1 MFFSISHVKNLYE
14 PTSRLIMS
22 IEVIS
27 ILVLFLSFFIL
38 LLLKVPVAY
47 SIGISTTISLL
58 LNIDRL
64 PGLTTIAQRM
74 TTGIDSFAL
83 LAIPFFVLAGEI
95 MKRGGI
101 ANRLINFAKSLVSSL
116 PGGLAYVNILASMLF
131 GAISGS
137 ALAATSAIGSIMT
150 DRMEEEGLPRAFSAS
165 VNITSSTTGL
175 LIPPSNILIVFALAS
190 GGSASVAALFIAGY
204 LPGILLG
211 LALMG
216 YVAFVAVK
224 RDFVKGTRASFK
236 EVWGYFSKA
245 FFSLLLLVVV
255 VGGIVA
261 GIFTATEASVI
272 AVLYAAVLALIYGD
286 VSTKGFP
293 DILLTSAKT
302 TAVVMFLICTSMAMS
317 WLFSFE
323 SIPELMSNFLLSQFS
338 NKFAIFLVINIVL
351 LLVGTFMDMTPAVLI
366 FTPIFLPV
374 VVALGME
381 PVHFGIVMVLNLCI
395 GLCTPPVGTILFVG
409 SGIANISVTQVIKPL
424 IPFLIIMVIVLL
436 LVTYIPEISMILPR
450 LFHL

>member
-1 MFFSISHVKNLYE
+1 
-14 PTSRLIMS
+14 MS
-22 IEVIS
+22 IEVLS
-27 ILVLFLSFFIL
+27 IIVLFSSFFIL

-58 LNIDRL
+58 LSIDKL

-95 MKRGGI
+95 MKQGGI

-116 PGGLAYVNILASMLF
+116 PGGLAYVNVLASMLF

-137 ALAATSAIGSIMT
+137 AIAATSAIGSIMT
-150 DRMEEEGLPRAFSAS
+150 DRMEEEGYPREFSAS

-175 LIPPSNILIVFALAS
+175 LIPPSNILIVYALAS
-190 GGSASVAALFIAGY
+190 GGAASVAALFIAGY

-211 LALMG
+211 LALIG
-216 YVAFVAVK
+216 YIVFVAKKK
-224 RDFVKGTRASFK
+224 RFAKGQRAPIAEIWTHFR
-236 EVWGYFSKA
+236 KA
-245 FFSLLLLVVV
+245 FFSLLLLVIV

-272 AVLYAAVLALIYGD
+272 AVLYAAILALIYGS
-286 VSTKGFP
+286 VSIKDFP
-293 DILLTSAKT
+293 GILLNSAKT

-323 SIPELMSNFLLSQFS
+323 SIPELMSNFLLEQFS
-338 NKFAIFLVINIVL
+338 SKFAIFLVINLTL
-351 LLVGTFMDMTPAVLI
+351 LIIGTFMDMTPAVLI

-374 VVALGME
+374 VMSLGMD
-381 PVHFGIVMVLNLCI
+381 PVHFGIVLVLNLCI

-409 SGIANISVTQVIKPL
+409 SGIAGVSVSQVVRPL
-424 IPFLIIMVIVLL
+424 LPFLAIMAIVLL
-436 LVTYIPEISMILPR
+436 LITYIPEISMLLPR
-450 LFHL
+450 FFDL

>member
-1 MFFSISHVKNLYE
+1 
-14 PTSRLIMS
+14 MS

-27 ILVLFLSFFIL
+27 ILVLFISFFAL

-47 SIGISTTISLL
+47 SIGISTTLSLL

-64 PGLTTIAQRM
+64 PGITTIAQRM
-74 TTGIDSFAL
+74 ITGIDSFAL

-101 ANRLINFAKSLVSSL
+101 ANRLINFAKSIVASL
-116 PGGLAYVNILASMLF
+116 PGGLAYVNVLASMLF

-137 ALAATSAIGSIMT
+137 AIAATSAIGSIMT
-150 DRMEEEGLPRAFSAS
+150 DRMEEEGYPRSFSAS

-175 LIPPSNILIVFALAS
+175 LIPPSNILIVYALAS

-204 LPGILLG
+204 VPGILLG

-216 YVAFVAVK
+216 YIAYVAIKKDFLKGERAPL
-224 RDFVKGTRASFK
+224 RDIWNYFK
-236 EVWGYFSKA
+236 KA

-255 VGGIVA
+255 VGGIVM

-272 AVLYAAVLALIYGD
+272 AVLYAAVLALAYKNISVKD
-286 VSTKGFP
+286 FP
-293 DILLTSAKT
+293 DVLLASAKT

-323 SIPELMSNFLLSQFS
+323 SIPALMSDFLLNQFS
-338 NKFAIFLVINIVL
+338 NPFVIFFIINIIL
-351 LLVGTFMDMTPAVLI
+351 LIVGTFMDITPAVLI

-374 VVALGME
+374 VMELGMD

-409 SGIANISVTQVIKPL
+409 SGVANISVSEVIKPL
-424 IPFLIIMVIVLL
+424 IPFLVIMIIVLMM
-436 LVTYIPEISMILPR
+436 VCYIPEISMFLPR
-450 LFHL
+450 LFDL

>member
-1 MFFSISHVKNLYE
+1 
-14 PTSRLIMS
+14 MS
-22 IEVIS
+22 VEIVS
-27 ILVLFLSFFIL
+27 ILVLFVSFFAL
-38 LLLKVPVAY
+38 LLMKVPVAY
-47 SIGISTTISLL
+47 SIGIATVLSLL

-64 PGLTTIAQRM
+64 PALTTIAQRM

-101 ANRLINFAKSLVSSL
+101 ANRLIDFAKSLVASL
-116 PGGLAYVNILASMLF
+116 PGGLAYVNVLAAMLF

-137 ALAATSAIGSIMT
+137 AIAATSAIGSIMT
-150 DRMEEEGLPRAFSAS
+150 DRMEEEGYPRPFSAS

-175 LIPPSNILIVFALAS
+175 IIPPSNILIVYALAS
-190 GGSASVAALFIAGY
+190 GGTASVAALFIAGY

-211 LALMG
+211 LALMA
-216 YVAFVAVK
+216 YIAFVAYKKGFAKGVK
-224 RDFVKGTRASFK
+224 TPIM
-236 EVWGYFSKA
+236 EIWTYFRKA
-245 FFSLLLLVVV
+245 FFSLLLLIIV

-261 GIFTATEASVI
+261 GIFTATEASAI
-272 AVLYAAVLALIYGD
+272 AVLYAVVLALIYGD
-286 VSTKGFP
+286 ITAKDFP

-323 SIPELMSNFLLSQFS
+323 SIPQLISNFLLDQFS
-338 NKFAIFLVINIVL
+338 NKFVILLIINIVL
-351 LLVGTFMDMTPAVLI
+351 LLVGTFMDITPAVLI

-374 VVALGME
+374 MTALGMD

-395 GLCTPPVGTILFVG
+395 GLCTPPVGTVLFVG
-409 SGIANISVTQVIKPL
+409 SGVAKVSVTQVIKPL
-424 IPFLIIMVIVLL
+424 LPFLAVMILVLL
-436 LVTYIPEISMILPR
+436 LVSYIPEITLFLPN
-450 LFHL
+450 LFNL

>member
-1 MFFSISHVKNLYE
+1 
-14 PTSRLIMS
+14 MS

-27 ILVLFLSFFIL
+27 IIVLFASFFTL
-38 LLLKVPVAY
+38 LMLKVPVAY

-58 LNIDRL
+58 LNIDKM

-101 ANRLINFAKSLVSSL
+101 ANRLINFAKSLVASL
-116 PGGLAYVNILASMLF
+116 PGGLAYVNVLASMLF

-137 ALAATSAIGSIMT
+137 AIAATSAIGSIMT
-150 DRMEEEGLPRAFSAS
+150 DRMEEEGYPREFSAS

-175 LIPPSNILIVFALAS
+175 LIPPSNILIVYALAS
-190 GGSASVAALFIAGY
+190 GGTASVAALFIAGY

-211 LALMG
+211 VAIMS
-216 YVAFVAVK
+216 YIAFVAITRK
-224 RDFVKGTRASFK
+224 FAKGSRVPLALIWT
-236 EVWGYFSKA
+236 YFRKA
-245 FFSLLLLVVV
+245 FFSLLLLFIV

-261 GIFTATEASVI
+261 GIFTATEASAI

-286 VSTKGFP
+286 ISTKDFP
-293 DILLTSAKT
+293 DILLTAAKT

-323 SIPELMSNFLLSQFS
+323 GIPELISGFLLEQFS
-338 NKFAIFLVINIVL
+338 NKIVIFLVINLVL
-351 LLVGTFMDMTPAVLI
+351 LIVGTFMDMTPAVLI

-374 VVALGME
+374 VLALGMH
-381 PVHFGIVMVLNLCI
+381 PVHFGIVLVLNLCI

-409 SGIANISVTQVIKPL
+409 SGIANVSVSQVVKPL
-424 IPFLIIMVIVLL
+424 LPILLIMVIVLL
-436 LVTYIPEISMILPR
+436 LITYIPEISMYLPR
-450 LFHL
+450 LFDL

>member
-1 MFFSISHVKNLYE
+1 
-14 PTSRLIMS
+14 MS
-22 IEVIS
+22 IELLS
-27 ILVLFLSFFIL
+27 ILVLFVSFFML

-47 SIGISTTISLL
+47 SIGISTTLSLL

-64 PGLTTIAQRM
+64 PGITTIAQRM
-74 TTGIDSFAL
+74 TTGIDNFAL

-101 ANRLINFAKSLVSSL
+101 ANRLINFAKSLVVSL
-116 PGGLAYVNILASMLF
+116 PGGLAYVNVLASMLF

-137 ALAATSAIGSIMT
+137 AIAATSAIGSIMT
-150 DRMEEEGLPRAFSAS
+150 DRMEEEGFPREFSAS

-175 LIPPSNILIVFALAS
+175 LIPPSNILIVYALAS
-190 GGSASVAALFIAGY
+190 GGLASVAALFVAGY

-211 LALMG
+211 VALMG
-216 YVAFVAVK
+216 YIAFVAIR
-224 RDFVKGTRASFK
+224 RDFSKGDPLPFK
-236 EVWGYFSKA
+236 QIWTFFRKA
-245 FFSLLLLVVV
+245 FFSLLLLVIV

-286 VSTKGFP
+286 IKVKDFSS
-293 DILLTSAKT
+293 ILLTSAKT

-323 SIPELMSNFLLSQFS
+323 GIPELMSNFLLDQFS
-338 NKFAIFLVINIVL
+338 NKFVIFLVINIVL
-351 LLVGTFMDMTPAVLI
+351 LLVGTFMDITPAVLI

-374 VVALGME
+374 VMELGMD
-381 PVHFGIVMVLNLCI
+381 PVHFGIVLVLNLCI

-409 SGIANISVTQVIKPL
+409 SGVANISVSQVVKPL
-424 IPFLIIMVIVLL
+424 LPFLAIMIFVLL
-436 LVTYIPEISMILPR
+436 LILYIPEITMILPN
-450 LFHL
+450 LFVL

>member
-1 MFFSISHVKNLYE
+1 
-14 PTSRLIMS
+14 MS

-27 ILVLFLSFFIL
+27 IIVLFASFFTL
-38 LLLKVPVAY
+38 LMLKVPVAY

-58 LNIDRL
+58 LNIDKL
-64 PGLTTIAQRM
+64 PGITTIAQRM

-101 ANRLINFAKSLVSSL
+101 ANRLINFAKSLVASL
-116 PGGLAYVNILASMLF
+116 PGGLAYVNVLASMLF

-137 ALAATSAIGSIMT
+137 AIAATSAIGSIMT

-165 VNITSSTTGL
+165 INITSSTTGL
-175 LIPPSNILIVFALAS
+175 LIPPSNILIVYALAS
-190 GGSASVAALFIAGY
+190 GGTASVAALFIAGY

-211 LALMG
+211 VAIIA
-216 YVAFVAVK
+216 YIAFVAITRK
-224 RDFVKGTRASFK
+224 FAKGERAPLSLI
-236 EVWGYFSKA
+236 WTYFRKA
-245 FFSLLLLVVV
+245 FFSLLLLVIV

-261 GIFTATEASVI
+261 GVFTATEASAI
-272 AVLYAAVLALIYGD
+272 AVLYAGVLALIYGD
-286 VSTKGFP
+286 ISTKDFP
-293 DILLTSAKT
+293 EILLTSAKT

-323 SIPELMSNFLLSQFS
+323 GIPALISNFLLEQFS
-338 NKFAIFLVINIVL
+338 NKIVIFLVINLVL
-351 LLVGTFMDMTPAVLI
+351 LFIGTFMDMTPAVLI

-374 VVALGME
+374 VTALGMH
-381 PVHFGIVMVLNLCI
+381 PVHFGIVLVLNLCI

-409 SGIANISVTQVIKPL
+409 SGIANISVSQVVKPL
-424 IPFLIIMVIVLL
+424 LPFLLIMVLVLL
-436 LVTYIPEISMILPR
+436 LITYIPSISMYLPE
-450 LFHL
+450 LFDL

>member
-1 MFFSISHVKNLYE
+1 
-14 PTSRLIMS
+14 MS
-22 IEVIS
+22 LEIIS
-27 ILVLFLSFFIL
+27 IIVLFVSFFTL

-58 LNIDRL
+58 LNIDKI

-95 MKRGGI
+95 MKQGGI
-101 ANRLINFAKSLVSSL
+101 ANRLINFAKSLVASL
-116 PGGLAYVNILASMLF
+116 PGGLAYVNVLASMLF

-137 ALAATSAIGSIMT
+137 AVAAASAIGSIMT
-150 DRMEEEGLPRAFSAS
+150 DRMEEEGYPRALSAS

-175 LIPPSNILIVFALAS
+175 LIPPSNILIVYALAS
-190 GGSASVAALFIAGY
+190 GGTASVAALFIAGY

-211 LALMG
+211 LAIMG
-216 YVAFVAVK
+216 YVAFIAIN
-224 RDFVKGTRASFK
+224 KGYARGQRATLF
-236 EVWGYFSKA
+236 EIWTYFRKA
-245 FFSLLLLVVV
+245 FFSLSLLIIV

-272 AVLYAAVLALIYGD
+272 AVLYAAILSLIYGD
-286 VSTKGFP
+286 MKIKDMP
-293 DILLTSAKT
+293 KILLTSAKT

-323 SIPELMSNFLLSQFS
+323 GIPEMISSFLLDSLS
-338 NKFAIFLVINIVL
+338 NKFAIFLAINIIL
-351 LLVGTFMDMTPAVLI
+351 LIVGTFMDMTPAVLI

-374 VVALGME
+374 VTTLGMD
-381 PVHFGIVMVLNLCI
+381 PVHFGIVIVLNLCI
-395 GLCTPPVGTILFVG
+395 GICTPPVGTLLFVG
-409 SGIANISVTQVIKPL
+409 SGVANVSVTKVIRSL
-424 IPFLIIMVIVLL
+424 LPFLAIMVAVLML
-436 LVTYIPEISMILPR
+436 ISFIPEISMFLPR
-450 LFHL
+450 LFGL

>member
-1 MFFSISHVKNLYE
+1 
-14 PTSRLIMS
+14 MS

-27 ILVLFLSFFIL
+27 ILVLFISFFIL
-38 LLLKVPVAY
+38 LMLKVPVAY

-58 LNIDRL
+58 LNIDKL
-64 PGLTTIAQRM
+64 PGITTIAQRM

-83 LAIPFFVLAGEI
+83 LAIPFFILAGEI

-101 ANRLINFAKSLVSSL
+101 ANRLINFAKSLVASL
-116 PGGLAYVNILASMLF
+116 PGGLAYVNVLAAMLF

-137 ALAATSAIGSIMT
+137 AVAAASAIGSIMT
-150 DRMEEEGLPRAFSAS
+150 DRMEEEGYPREFSAS
-165 VNITSSTTGL
+165 INITSSTTGL
-175 LIPPSNILIVFALAS
+175 LIPPSNVLIVYALAS
-190 GGSASVAALFIAGY
+190 GGAASVAALFIAGY

-211 LALMG
+211 LAIIG
-216 YVAFVAVK
+216 YIAFVAI
-224 RDFVKGTRASFK
+224 RKGFTKGERAPISEIWTHFR
-236 EVWGYFSKA
+236 KA
-245 FFSLLLLVVV
+245 FFSLLLLVIV

-261 GIFTATEASVI
+261 GIFTATEASAI

-286 VSTKGFP
+286 ISSKDFP
-293 DILLTSAKT
+293 EILLTSSKT

-323 SIPELMSNFLLSQFS
+323 SIPALMSDFLLTKFS
-338 NKFAIFLVINIVL
+338 NPIVIFLIINMIL
-351 LLVGTFMDMTPAVLI
+351 LIVGTFMDMTPAILI

-374 VVALGME
+374 VTALGMH

-409 SGIANISVTQVIKPL
+409 SGIAKISVSQVVKPL
-424 IPFLIIMVIVLL
+424 LPFLVIMILVLL
-436 LVTYIPEISMILPR
+436 LVVYIPEIAMILPKFFN
-450 LFHL
+450 L